1 MAFFSASCAPQ
12 KSGTS
17 NNAATKHGGIDRRGE
32 KLFKGIHEDA
42 GRKNGVKFP
51 TWEENQ
57 SIVLLGITIG
67 YE

>member
-1 MAFFSASCAPQ
+1 MPSLKITGLIFNGHDCIAYEV
-12 KSGTS
+12 
-17 NNAATKHGGIDRRGE
+17 DRRGE